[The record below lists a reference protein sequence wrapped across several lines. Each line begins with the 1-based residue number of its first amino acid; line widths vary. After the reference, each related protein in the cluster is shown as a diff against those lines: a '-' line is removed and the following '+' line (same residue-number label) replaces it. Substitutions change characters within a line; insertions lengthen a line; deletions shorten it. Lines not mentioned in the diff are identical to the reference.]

1 MKSVVFDIG
10 NVLLD
15 WDPKRIFKGVLE
27 DDKQIE
33 QFLSEINFTDWNVGL
48 DKSGKFENAVKL
60 LSQKHPH
67 HAEKIRMF
75 DTHWLKSISGTIE
88 SSIEVLQVL
97 NATNIPLYAIT
108 NFSAEKWIVA
118 YENFPFLKTSF
129 IDVVVSAQVE
139 IVKPAPEIF
148 KLFLSRNS
156 LKADDCIFI
165 DDSDVNIKAAE
176 QVGFDV
182 IHFNRETKLAEELK
196 SKGLEF

>member
-1 MKSVVFDIG
+1 V
-10 NVLLD
+10 
-15 WDPKRIFKGVLE
+15 
-27 DDKQIE
+27 E
-33 QFLSEINFTDWNVGL
+33 Q
-48 DKSGKFENAVKL
+48 
-60 LSQKHPH
+60 
-67 HAEKIRMF
+67 
-75 DTHWLKSISGTIE
+75 LK
-88 SSIEVLQVL
+88 
-97 NATNIPLYAIT
+97 
-108 NFSAEKWIVA
+108 IVA